1 MSTTAEI
8 RAKLQELQS
17 VAEQLEFDAS
27 QRTAQLRAVE
37 RYTEAFLGE
46 LDTQPVYMPD
56 VVDPEAAQALQL
68 EEQPVGIDTALTL
81 LKQHVDNSGFNN
93 GSQRFFAFIPSGGLY
108 PSALGDFAA
117 AVTNRYAGVQF
128 SAPGVTRLECALLR
142 WLADTMGYPDSAA
155 GDLTSGGS
163 IAALSAIVAA
173 RQAFDIKSKDVDHT
187 VVYITALTHHTF
199 LKAMRIAGLAECP
212 VRTVPIDSA
221 YRMDVNA
228 LERSITADAESGLV
242 PWMIVATAGTTD
254 IGSIDPLE
262 AIADVAQRHGL
273 WMHVDAA
280 YGGGFALCAE
290 GKARLHG
297 IERSASLILDP
308 HKGLFLP
315 WGSGVVLVRNGETL
329 YEAYSHPRGSY
340 MQDLPA
346 DTLGQDRSA
355 SDRSPELTRPFR
367 GLRLWLP
374 LKVMGL
380 APFRAALEEKLLL
393 AQYFYE
399 RISAMEGFL
408 VGPSPDLSVVIFR
421 YAPEY
426 GDGNEFNRQLADE
439 LRRDGRVLLST
450 TMIDGKFGL
459 RMAVLGYNTHL
470 DDVDLALELL
480 QKKAAQL
487 TQST

>member
-1 MSTTAEI
+1 
-8 RAKLQELQS
+8 
-17 VAEQLEFDAS
+17 
-27 QRTAQLRAVE
+27 
-37 RYTEAFLGE
+37 
-46 LDTQPVYMPD
+46 
-56 VVDPEAAQALQL
+56 
-68 EEQPVGIDTALTL
+68 
-81 LKQHVDNSGFNN
+81 
-93 GSQRFFAFIPSGGLY
+93 
-108 PSALGDFAA
+108 
-117 AVTNRYAGVQF
+117 
-128 SAPGVTRLECALLR
+128 
-142 WLADTMGYPDSAA
+142 
-155 GDLTSGGS
+155 
-163 IAALSAIVAA
+163 
-173 RQAFDIKSKDVDHT
+173 
-187 VVYITALTHHTF
+187 
-199 LKAMRIAGLAECP
+199 
-212 VRTVPIDSA
+212 
-221 YRMDVNA
+221 
-228 LERSITADAESGLV
+228 
-242 PWMIVATAGTTD
+242 
-254 IGSIDPLE
+254 
-262 AIADVAQRHGL
+262 
-273 WMHVDAA
+273 MHVDAA

-340 MQDLPA
+340 MQDLQA
-346 DTLGQDRSA
+346 ETLGQDRSA

-426 GDGNEFNRQLADE
+426 GDENEFNRQLADE
-439 LRRDGRVLLST
+439 LRRDGRVFLST

>member
-1 MSTTAEI
+1 MSTTVEI
-8 RAKLQELQS
+8 RTKLKGLQR

-27 QRTAQLRAVE
+27 QRTAQLHAVE
-37 RYTEAFLGE
+37 RYTEAFLEE
-46 LDTQPVYMPD
+46 LDTRPVYMPD
-56 VVDPEAAQALQL
+56 VPDPEAAQALQL
-68 EEQPVGIDTALTL
+68 EEEPVGIDTALTL

-93 GSQRFFAFIPSGGLY
+93 GSRRFLAFIPNGGLY
-108 PSALGDFAA
+108 SSALGDFVA

-128 SAPGVTRLECALLR
+128 PAPGVTRLERMLLR

-163 IAALSAIVAA
+163 IAALSAIVTA
-173 RQAFDIKSKDVDHT
+173 RQAFDIKSKDVEHS
-187 VVYITALTHHTF
+187 VVYVTALTHHTF

-212 VRTVPIDSA
+212 VRTVPVDSA
-221 YRMDVNA
+221 YRMDADA
-228 LERSITADAESGLV
+228 LEQSVAADAESGLA
-242 PWMIVATAGTTD
+242 PWMVVATAGTTD
-254 IGSIDPLE
+254 VGSIDPLE

-273 WMHVDAA
+273 WLHVDAA
-280 YGGGFALCAE
+280 YGGAFALCAE

-315 WGSGVVLVRNGETL
+315 WGSGVVLVRDGETL

-340 MQDLPA
+340 MQDLGSE
-346 DTLGQDRSA
+346 TLGQDRSA
-355 SDRSPELTRPFR
+355 CDLSPELTRPFR

-374 LKVMGL
+374 LKVVGL

-399 RISAMEGFL
+399 RIRAMSGFL

-421 YAPEY
+421 YVPKS
-426 GDGNEFNRQLADE
+426 GDENEFNRQLAVE
-439 LRRDGRVLLST
+439 LRRDGRILLST
-450 TMIDGKFGL
+450 TTIDGNFGL

-470 DDVDLALELL
+470 DDIDLTLELL

-487 TQST
+487 AQSA